1 MRRPLLLTLPVLLVA
16 AGWLAATPAA
26 QAWLPG
32 GLIPS
37 RSWLPGWAGG
47 ATAEG
52 PRLRLAEADRGAV
65 TSVVAATGT
74 VNPVV
79 SVQVGS
85 QLSGQIRELNADFN
99 TRVTAGQQVAKLDTR
114 TIEARQAAAL
124 ADLQAATAA
133 VSVARAGAEKIAT
146 DLTSARAQLLAARA
160 RADAAD
166 AQARDAEAELRRAA
180 DLRARGVNAERD
192 LSRAQFAAERLRAEL
207 ASARAAVA
215 QQEAAILGAEAAVRT
230 ATAQVTAAEA
240 AEGQKAAMLRQVDV
254 DLTNATIR
262 APIDGIVVS
271 RNVDIGQTVTAS
283 LQAPILFQIAANLDE
298 MEVWATVDESDI
310 GRIRPG
316 PEVTFTVAAH
326 AGVNLR
332 GRVKDIRL
340 APTTVQNVVTYT
352 VVVTARNEG
361 GRMLPGMTATLRI
374 ITDGRQNVVRVPNA
388 ALRWRPA
395 AAGGEAGAPAGGG
408 GGPIEGAL
416 RDLTDLT
423 AAQREEI
430 LAAQAEMRERIA
442 ALPGD
447 AEARRQQSQAARQR
461 MIARFNAALTP
472 EQRARLAELRGGQ
485 GRGGAPGTVWV
496 ADEEGAAPR
505 AVTVRTGLT
514 DGSVTEIVSGL
525 EEGMRVVIG
534 TERAAPRPVAQVGSR
549 PF

>member
-1 MRRPLLLTLPVLLVA
+1 MRRPLLLTLPVLVVA
-16 AGWLAATPAA
+16 AGWWATTPAA

-37 RSWLPGWAGG
+37 RSWLPGWVAG
-47 ATAEG
+47 AEAEG

-65 TSVVAATGT
+65 TAVVAATGT
-74 VNPVV
+74 VNPTV

-114 TIEARQAAAL
+114 TIEARQAAAV
-124 ADLQAATAA
+124 ADLQAASAA
-133 VSVARAGAEKIAT
+133 VTVARATAEKVAT
-146 DLTSARAQLLAARA
+146 DLSSARAQLLAARA
-160 RADAAD
+160 RADAAE

-192 LSRAQFAAERLRAEL
+192 LSRAQFAAERLRAEF

-230 ATAQVTAAEA
+230 AAAQVTAAEA
-240 AEGQKAAMLRQVDV
+240 AEGQKVAMLRQVEV
-254 DLTNATIR
+254 DLANATIR

-316 PEVTFTVAAH
+316 QEVGFTVAAH
-326 AGVNLR
+326 PGVNLR
-332 GRVKDIRL
+332 GTVKDIRL
-340 APTTVQNVVTYT
+340 SPTTVQNVVTYT
-352 VVVTARNEG
+352 VVVTARNIG
-361 GRMLPGMTATLRI
+361 GRMLPGMTATMRVV
-374 ITDGRQNVVRVPNA
+374 TDQRQDVVRVPNA

-395 AAGGEAGAPAGGG
+395 GAGGEGAAPVPG
-408 GGPIEGAL
+408 GGPIEQAL
-416 RDLTDLT
+416 RELTDLT
-423 AAQREEI
+423 PSQREEI

-442 ALPGD
+442 GLPQD

-472 EQRARLAELRGGQ
+472 EQRARLAEMRGSA

-496 ADEEGAAPR
+496 VDAEGAPPR
-505 AVTVRTGLT
+505 PVTVRTGLT

-525 EEGMRVVIG
+525 EDGARIVVG
-534 TERAAPRPVAQVGSR
+534 TERAARPAAQGAGLR